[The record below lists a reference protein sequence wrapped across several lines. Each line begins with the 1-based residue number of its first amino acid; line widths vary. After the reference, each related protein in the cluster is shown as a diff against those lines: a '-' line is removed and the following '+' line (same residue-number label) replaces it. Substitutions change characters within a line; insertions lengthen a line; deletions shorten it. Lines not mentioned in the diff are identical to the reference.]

1 MKIHLTKTGRG
12 CLIVCILLVLV
23 LVLVLGIGGYIFL
36 YKDCPDC
43 GGDGKKNI
51 LLMVLDC
58 KKCNGTGKIRPWE

>member
-23 LVLVLGIGGYIFL
+23 LGIGGYIFL

-43 GGDGKKNI
+43 GGNGKGWWGYWGE
-51 LLMVLDC
+51 C
-58 KKCNGTGKIRPWE
+58 EKCNGTGKIRPWE